1 MGFSKNDFDKVDLRI
16 KNITEQTV
24 EQIEVDSEL
33 PPTIEQL
40 EDNNKTYSIM
50 AAILFIDIRKSTHLT
65 ENSQAKSMV
74 KIYRSFMRMA
84 VDCVRKNGGVTR
96 QFLGDRIMGV
106 FIDSIDKNGSIVD
119 SAADKAIN
127 AARSLQT
134 VIDYSLNKYLKTNVN
149 GKVIECGIGIDYGK
163 VLVTQVGMYGLES
176 DENRENEV
184 DCVWVGNTTNY
195 ASKYSDI
202 ASGGEI
208 FISNNFFKQ
217 MSDEYR
223 EVFVKSA
230 KYKGRKLF
238 QGYVAKDYYLEF
250 SEDLGKPIKIEEDT
264 TVESDTFEGL
274 ADGIREIERLQ
285 DKLIQREKQLAALED
300 KIKRE
305 NQDYEDKYNN
315 ENVAKLRAF
324 DERDTAK
331 KELQEILKD
340 YYVDIK
346 SILSKVH
353 YREYQ
358 YMDKVGK
365 KDLILMIEKEYELGR
380 LLGKTSKEV
389 SLELGCYLIGIYD
402 YFQEYSKSFDVMLVM
417 AELSD
422 YWVDLETATLNWANK
437 EHILYK
443 LYNEIERALVNYRVK
458 NERRKNFE
466 GYLQTIKKIRGVLT
480 MENNNNL
487 TQENRAFKKGDAYE
501 TLGIINTWIGNMDT
515 KVSFALALAGV
526 LIGVI
531 FEKGMP
537 SAFERITEV
546 SKLAELSGGEI
557 IAAILVAL
565 LYLSSFISILC
576 FMLSIIARVK
586 NLNNAPSIFFF
597 GSIGN
602 MTLENYK
609 SAVKDMDE
617 KEMIDDLEEQIHTN
631 SKICSLKAKW
641 YNKGI
646 KFLLATVILWFVCMI
661 FQLI

>member
-208 FISNNFFKQ
+208 FISNNVFKQ

-285 DKLIQREKQLAALED
+285 DKLIQREKQLAVLED

-487 TQENRAFKKGDAYE
+487 TQENRAFKKEDAYE

>member
-40 EDNNKTYSIM
+40 EDNNRTYSIM
-50 AAILFIDIRKSTHLT
+50 AAILFIDIRKSTYLT

-208 FISNNFFKQ
+208 FISNNVFKQ

-285 DKLIQREKQLAALED
+285 DKLIQREKQLAVLED

-487 TQENRAFKKGDAYE
+487 TQENRAFKNGDAYE

>member
-1 MGFSKNDFDKVDLRI
+1 MGFSKNDFEKVDLRI
-16 KNITEQTV
+16 KKITEQTV

-50 AAILFIDIRKSTHLT
+50 AAILFIDICKSTYLT

-106 FIDSIDKNGSIVD
+106 FIDSIDENGSMVD

-208 FISNNFFKQ
+208 FISDNVFKQ

-230 KYKGRKLF
+230 KYKGTKLF
-238 QGYVAKDYYLEF
+238 QGYVTKDYYLEF

-285 DKLIQREKQLAALED
+285 DKLIQREKQLAVLED
-300 KIKRE
+300 KLKKE
-305 NQDYEDKYNN
+305 NQDYRDKYKN
-315 ENVAKLRAF
+315 ENTAKLRAF
-324 DERDTAK
+324 DERNIAEE
-331 KELQEILKD
+331 ELQKIRKD
-340 YYVDIK
+340 YYIDITALDYDRTAKTTKQFFAKVQNKMHYAVHGHTAAELIYERADADKPHMGLTTWAAAPEGKIVK
-346 SILSKVH
+346 SDVSVAKNYLSEQEM
-353 YREYQ
+353 R
-358 YMDKVGK
+358 
-365 KDLILMIEKEYELGR
+365 
-380 LLGKTSKEV
+380 
-389 SLELGCYLIGIYD
+389 SLERIVSAYLDLAEDRAERHIPMTMED
-402 YFQEYSKSFDVMLVM
+402 WAKRLDLFLM
-417 AELSD
+417 ADDREVLQD
-422 YWVDLETATLNWANK
+422 TGKITAEIAKAKAETEFEK
-437 EHILYK
+437 
-443 LYNEIERALVNYRVK
+443 YRVIQD
-458 NERRKNFE
+458 R
-466 GYLQTIKKIRGVLT
+466 L
-480 MENNNNL
+480 
-487 TQENRAFKKGDAYE
+487 
-501 TLGIINTWIGNMDT
+501 
-515 KVSFALALAGV
+515 
-526 LIGVI
+526 
-531 FEKGMP
+531 
-537 SAFERITEV
+537 
-546 SKLAELSGGEI
+546 
-557 IAAILVAL
+557 
-565 LYLSSFISILC
+565 
-576 FMLSIIARVK
+576 FMSDFDK
-586 NLNNAPSIFFF
+586 Y
-597 GSIGN
+597 
-602 MTLENYK
+602 MLE
-609 SAVKDMDE
+609 
-617 KEMIDDLEEQIHTN
+617 LEEN
-631 SKICSLKAKW
+631 AK
-641 YNKGI
+641 K
-646 KFLLATVILWFVCMI
+646 
-661 FQLI
+661 